1 MDLPLSVWYLTFYC
15 NPRLQLAVINKIFL
29 QGLNATAVSYGEY
42 IENYLHSE
50 DIYEGEKTPDLN
62 LVNFKEKPSF
72 RDYDV
77 SNKLNVFFYQIL
89 YILLTPILA
98 FRETFLAIKNSLI
111 RDFSKTS
118 VVGVNQTD

>member
-1 MDLPLSVWYLTFYC
+1 M
-15 NPRLQLAVINKIFL
+15 INKIL
-29 QGLNATAVSYGEY
+29 MQGLNTTAVSYGEY

-98 FRETFLAIKNSLI
+98 FMEIFLALKTSFI

-118 VVGVNQTD
+118 VIGVNRTE